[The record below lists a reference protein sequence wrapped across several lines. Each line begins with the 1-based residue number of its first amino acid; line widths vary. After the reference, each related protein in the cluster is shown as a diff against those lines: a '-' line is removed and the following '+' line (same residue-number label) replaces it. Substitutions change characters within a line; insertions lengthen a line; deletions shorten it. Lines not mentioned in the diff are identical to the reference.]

1 MNGFVTFGYVGLS
14 CVHRGQ
20 GRPRLPRAFICGK
33 PLVSAY
39 AAARKPQR
47 VLTFFL
53 CSVLFWGANLTDL
66 PINSVRSLS
75 WKLGFRPRQRHHVHV
90 ATVAYQRFKMDVFV
104 VVSIVS

>member
-47 VLTFFL
+47 ARQKRRLKRHGHCSSDFFP
-53 CSVLFWGANLTDL
+53 LFCLFFG
-66 PINSVRSLS
+66 R
-75 WKLGFRPRQRHHVHV
+75 
-90 ATVAYQRFKMDVFV
+90 
-104 VVSIVS
+104 